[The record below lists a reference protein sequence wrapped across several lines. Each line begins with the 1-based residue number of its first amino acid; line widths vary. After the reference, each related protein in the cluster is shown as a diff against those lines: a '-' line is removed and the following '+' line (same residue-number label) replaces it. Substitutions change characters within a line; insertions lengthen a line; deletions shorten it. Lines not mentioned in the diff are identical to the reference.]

1 MSMLRAGL
9 IGENISRTR
18 LPAALQIMCDYA
30 GLDLQFDLIDTFGL
44 ARFNFDATE
53 DRMWGEGW
61 TGGSVTHPWKT
72 NARRYVA
79 DKMHRDV
86 ASLGASNLLTFDGG
100 LRGVNT
106 DYTGFLAALDA
117 AALGVLGDVVI
128 MGAGGVAEALGP
140 AIRARQNRDARVE
153 IFDLNVERAHA
164 LCVRIGNNARVL
176 GVSRVPEAVRI
187 GCGVRFSVHMGPRQR
202 IMGCRMR

>member
-1 MSMLRAGL
+1 
-9 IGENISRTR
+9 
-18 LPAALQIMCDYA
+18 
-30 GLDLQFDLIDTFGL
+30 
-44 ARFNFDATE
+44 
-53 DRMWGEGW
+53 
-61 TGGSVTHPWKT
+61 
-72 NARRYVA
+72 
-79 DKMHRDV
+79 
-86 ASLGASNLLTFDGG
+86 
-100 LRGVNT
+100 
-106 DYTGFLAALDA
+106 
-117 AALGVLGDVVI
+117 LGVLGDVVI